1 MPHWPSKFKISQIK
15 ILTPNNSSLYIFCL
29 PLIFSQSPKVED
41 LKLSWIVS
49 HFISHPFL
57 LIISSKYLLSAL
69 LYISTLSISALLLCF
84 LFRLVSVLAPQKK
97 IIKKLHTLYFLL
109 SLQCIKDICQIF
121 TLTGEIIFHYLTP
134 IHFFTLF
141 SDHSS
146 IRALS
151 SVQVA
156 PPVLL
161 NHYAW
166 CPQLGHPCTT
176 GKQRNYPSRFR
187 LNITFLWNPLQSL
200 VLLIPRNALYVYL
213 IYTWQLLCSA
223 LA

>member
-1 MPHWPSKFKISQIK
+1 MPHWPFKFKISQNKTLI
-15 ILTPNNSSLYIFCL
+15 PNNSSLYIFCL

-41 LKLSWIVS
+41 LKLSWIIS
-49 HFISHPFL
+49 HFISRHFL
-57 LIISSKYLLSAL
+57 LIMSSKYLLSAL
-69 LYISTLSISALLLCF
+69 LYISTLSISAFLICF
-84 LFRLVSVLAPQKK
+84 LFHLVFVLAPSKEKK
-97 IIKKLHTLYFLL
+97 NIKKLLTLYFLL
-109 SLQCIKDICQIF
+109 ALQCIKDKCQIF

-146 IRALS
+146 IRALG

-166 CPQLGHPCTT
+166 CPQLGHPCT
-176 GKQRNYPSRFR
+176 
-187 LNITFLWNPLQSL
+187 
-200 VLLIPRNALYVYL
+200 
-213 IYTWQLLCSA
+213 
-223 LA
+223 LANKETIHQDSG